1 MVCLFSPCSL
11 LVDVWLSALCCPPGS
26 VSDRRWS
33 VVWYTGG
40 VPQHSGLSGRGLQHW
55 EKSVDRARD
64 WVQLGTRN
72 KEQGEGMAQEPG
84 WKADTFQM
92 IQIEFFPLMY
102 WYVNTQNPG
111 ASSHPLPQNFVQ
123 RLAWGFKQLT
133 HLGFME
139 NCFLA
144 YFICFPGWHIRSKA
158 VITFSLLLWAVL
170 WAERLL
176 NSSIISLWVGR
187 DVLWLVT
194 KAHVSPPFN
203 GNIRT
208 SHSPV
213 VWLKFPVIW
222 IGIQRLGRAI
232 PNERDWQEASFPHVT
247 ACKSVFRRVLFCLTP
262 NEWVPLLHSHCLVE
276 W

>member
-92 IQIEFFPLMY
+92 IQIEFFPLIIDMSILRI
-102 WYVNTQNPG
+102 QELAAIPFLRILCRGLHG
-111 ASSHPLPQNFVQ
+111 ALSS
-123 RLAWGFKQLT
+123 
-133 HLGFME
+133 
-139 NCFLA
+139 
-144 YFICFPGWHIRSKA
+144 WHI
-158 VITFSLLLWAVL
+158 LDLWKTVFL
-170 WAERLL
+170 HISSVSQDDISGRRL
-176 NSSIISLWVGR
+176 S
-187 DVLWLVT
+187 
-194 KAHVSPPFN
+194 
-203 GNIRT
+203 
-208 SHSPV
+208 
-213 VWLKFPVIW
+213 
-222 IGIQRLGRAI
+222 
-232 PNERDWQEASFPHVT
+232 
-247 ACKSVFRRVLFCLTP
+247 
-262 NEWVPLLHSHCLVE
+262 
-276 W
+276 